1 MKSSKNKSLP
11 ALVLLL
17 PFGLMGNAQ
26 AHITLQ
32 NQKAEAGAQ
41 YRAVLQ
47 VGHGCEGGSPI
58 KQIILDIPEGVLGAK
73 PMAKAGWKIEV
84 DKAKLAKPYT
94 MHGVTISDYVTQI
107 RWTGGSLDDAN
118 FDEFVVAA
126 KLPDRTGPL
135 YWKVSQ
141 VCEQGRLD
149 WAETPAAGKKL
160 SDYKTPAAV
169 MELLP
174 KTSAEHQH

>member
-1 MKSSKNKSLP
+1 MNPSSSRSFR
-11 ALVLLL
+11 ALALLSFL
-17 PFGLMGNAQ
+17 GLMGNAY

-32 NQKAEAGAQ
+32 NQKGEAGAY

-47 VGHGCEGGSPI
+47 VGHGCEAGSPI
-58 KQIILDIPEGVLGAK
+58 KQIIVDIPDGVLGAK

-94 MHGVTISDYVTQI
+94 MHGVTITDYVTQI
-107 RWTGGSLDDAN
+107 RWTGGPLADAHY
-118 FDEFVVAA
+118 DEFVLVA
-126 KLPDRTGPL
+126 KLPDQAGPL

-141 VCEQGRLD
+141 ICETGRLD

-160 SDYKTPAAV
+160 SDYKLPAAV
-169 MELLP
+169 MEIIP
-174 KTSAEHQH
+174 QSGTAHHH